1 MKKQAGKFI
10 WTPSPQEIEEER
22 LWIEKEK
29 VEIGMARLKK
39 LALEARK
46 VRLNA
51 YKSYSGY
58 SVGAAVL
65 THAGNVYSAANA
77 EVVTYTE
84 TDHAERGAIS
94 AAINNGEIRK
104 YKFGRKFI
112 RAIAVSHPGESGP
125 CGGCRQRIAEHADN
139 CLILDVNP
147 KGKITRIT
155 SLKILFPYAF
165 TPSHLGK

>member
-1 MKKQAGKFI
+1 MTKEAGKLV

-29 VEIGMARLKK
+29 DEIGMDRLNE
-39 LALEARK
+39 LALLASSA
-46 VRLNA
+46 RLNA
-51 YKSYSGY
+51 YKTYSEY
-58 SVGAAVL
+58 SVGAALL
-65 THAGNVYSAANA
+65 THAGNVYTAANA
-77 EVVTYTE
+77 EVVTQTE

-94 AAINNGEIRK
+94 AAINNGEIRR
-104 YKFGRKFI
+104 YEFGRKFI

-139 CLILDVNP
+139 CLILDVNLE
-147 KGKITRIT
+147 GGIAIIT